1 MIKIE
6 NVVTP
11 SPEQWRVVIL
21 GMRNAKNSWA
31 RSDSHFNCSDVY
43 EYCDECPNYSED
55 DPLSIVD
62 WMIQMSSL

>member
-43 EYCDECPNYSED
+43 EYCDECPNF
-55 DPLSIVD
+55 
-62 WMIQMSSL
+62 